1 MSVDFQIRVMT
12 QWVKVNRTIR
22 QFNKKYEIIAT
33 LKPAKIV
40 GNCGLGGTKRSRINS
55 RCVLGRG
62 LCKRG
67 VATVLTAD

>member
-1 MSVDFQIRVMT
+1 MT

-33 LKPAKIV
+33 PKPLAKIV
-40 GNCGLGGTKRSRINS
+40 GNFGLGGTKRSRINS